1 MLRGQI
7 DPKKEIQNEVHS
19 LSLLLPGHCAA
30 DRHRFSQN
38 NMAISGIAIFILV
51 FILDYSACER
61 RLILAKVGEDVS
73 ITCPCPT
80 FIPCEANFIRWM
92 KVAVNGSVTIINTG
106 CGQSC
111 RISQKIVNNSQ
122 IELTIQ
128 RVTRDDEGRYDCD
141 KNTASVLTFRGKG
154 TYLQIKDESWSN
166 RSEVTLLREFKRSTM
181 KPNLYELQHG
191 SLLCLV
197 TGLLSPNIIII
208 WHSSHGRVAAGQTWV
223 SDTSKSFTAGSR
235 LQINVTTGK
244 NLHITQ
250 NAKGPG
256 EEWWCEVHHDNFT
269 LSAMSSLDNNTE
281 RCSAV
286 LYAVVSLALLCVFSL
301 VLLTSRW
308 FLHSH
313 RGVSVTTSS
322 PSQDAA
328 GSGVRLQLT
337 QLPTSTGQLTQLP
350 TSTGQP
356 SNSGSEVYSVLK
368 YHCHNTVSSS
378 ARQSD
383 VSTSVTYSAL
393 SFQQLPPRP
402 GRRRREKHKDWHA
415 HIYSAV
421 HFHDT

>member
-1 MLRGQI
+1 
-7 DPKKEIQNEVHS
+7 
-19 LSLLLPGHCAA
+19 
-30 DRHRFSQN
+30 
-38 NMAISGIAIFILV
+38 MAILGIAIFILV

-128 RVTRDDEGRYDCD
+128 RVTRDDEGRYYCD

-197 TGLLSPNIIII
+197 TGLLSPNIIIM
-208 WHSSHGRVAAGQTWV
+208 WHSSHGRMASGQTWV
-223 SDTSKSFTAGSR
+223 SDTSKGFTAGSR

-269 LSAMSSLDNNTE
+269 LSAMSSLDNNT
-281 RCSAV
+281 
-286 LYAVVSLALLCVFSL
+286 
-301 VLLTSRW
+301 
-308 FLHSH
+308 
-313 RGVSVTTSS
+313 GVSVTTSS
-322 PSQDAA
+322 PSQDGA
-328 GSGVRLQLT
+328 GSGARL
-337 QLPTSTGQLTQLP
+337 QLTQLP

-368 YHCHNTVSSS
+368 YHSHNTVSSS
-378 ARQSD
+378 AHQSD

-393 SFQQLPPRP
+393 SFQQPPPRP
-402 GRRRREKHKDWHA
+402 GRRRREKNRDWHA
-415 HIYSAV
+415 HIYSTV
-421 HFHDT
+421 HTHDT

>member
-1 MLRGQI
+1 
-7 DPKKEIQNEVHS
+7 
-19 LSLLLPGHCAA
+19 
-30 DRHRFSQN
+30 
-38 NMAISGIAIFILV
+38 MAILGIAIFILV

-128 RVTRDDEGRYDCD
+128 RVTRDDEGRYYCD
-141 KNTASVLTFRGKG
+141 KNTASVLTFRGKA

-197 TGLLSPNIIII
+197 TGLLSPNIIIM
-208 WHSSHGRVAAGQTWV
+208 WHSSHGRVASGQTWV
-223 SDTSKSFTAGSR
+223 SDTSKGFTAGSR

-281 RCSAV
+281 WCSAVCVPEWCSAVCVPEWCSAV
-286 LYAVVSLALLCVFSL
+286 LYAVVSLVLLCVFSL
-301 VLLTSRW
+301 VLLTSHW

-322 PSQDAA
+322 PSQDGA
-328 GSGVRLQLT
+328 GSGARL
-337 QLPTSTGQLTQLP
+337 QLTQLP

-368 YHCHNTVSSS
+368 YHSHNTVSSS
-378 ARQSD
+378 AHQSD

-393 SFQQLPPRP
+393 SFQQPPPRP
-402 GRRRREKHKDWHA
+402 GRRRREKNRDWHA
-415 HIYSAV
+415 HIYSTV
-421 HFHDT
+421 HTHDT